1 MLSLTENLSKLE
13 SIKISGFTDNSNF
26 VERDYAFI
34 SFSKNPKEAL
44 KYSKDAIDKGA
55 KIVIS
60 QVNLHEHLKDK
71 NLLFLIS
78 INILPIFLMLL
89 TSMITGSKIR
99 TMWMTPFYLFFGT
112 LIIYVFQ
119 KEISKGNFKKFFVYC
134 KLLSISI

>member
-1 MLSLTENLSKLE
+1 MVVLLIKKLRY
-13 SIKISGFTDNSNF
+13 KLNF
-26 VERDYAFI
+26 
-34 SFSKNPKEAL
+34 
-44 KYSKDAIDKGA
+44 
-55 KIVIS
+55 
-60 QVNLHEHLKDK
+60 KDK

-119 KEISKGNFKKFFVYC
+119 KRNI
-134 KLLSISI
+134 

>member
-1 MLSLTENLSKLE
+1 MGFNISLNLIDSNLSNPL
-13 SIKISGFTDNSNF
+13 IKGSDSFNFFSYSFLDNEIFQNLNMRDI
-26 VERDYAFI
+26 RDYF
-34 SFSKNPKEAL
+34 PKIF
-44 KYSKDAIDKGA
+44 KYNSVKL
-55 KIVIS
+55 
-60 QVNLHEHLKDK
+60 NFKDK

-119 KEISKGNFKKFFVYC
+119 KEISKINFKKF
-134 KLLSISI
+134 